1 MNEMYSV
8 TEREAF
14 FYGFRLGVRLMAYLK
29 AGRRLDSYSHSK
41 NALVAFFVLKFYQL
55 NALFSLLCINHCFL
69 LNNMIQ

>member
-41 NALVAFFVLKFYQL
+41 NALVAFFCVEILSVERFIPRYY
-55 NALFSLLCINHCFL
+55 ALTIAFCRI
-69 LNNMIQ
+69 I

>member
-14 FYGFRLGVRLMAYLK
+14 FYGFRLGVRLMAYLM

-55 NALFSLLCINHCFL
+55 NALFLAIMH
-69 LNNMIQ
+69 